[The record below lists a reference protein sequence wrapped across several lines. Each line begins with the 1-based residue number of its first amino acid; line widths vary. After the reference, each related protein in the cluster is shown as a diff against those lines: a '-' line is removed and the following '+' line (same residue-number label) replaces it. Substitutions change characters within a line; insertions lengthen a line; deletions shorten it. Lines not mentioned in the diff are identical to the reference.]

1 MWLVFQVLALLPT
14 LQILDNSRLVE
25 RKRKGPSLVQPL
37 TSFQASKVPGKE
49 EIDAEEVA
57 RRAEERGVALQG
69 RKREWGVKKSVPD
82 EQEDEEE
89 GEEDEEDESVRLRRT
104 RRAIDQAKQAEQEQQ
119 RAQDSVDDGKKRK
132 RKSHA
137 KPSTTT
143 TNVPTTKVVEEE
155 EETVDAIPT
164 AEQKKLRKRKPHSA
178 AKEDPSNKKDSAQ
191 WRAKQAAKPVE
202 QPAPT
207 STNDAGPSTD
217 GSEPS
222 AAVDG
227 APAEKGKRKRKA
239 RGGEVSTDASAP
251 AEKSSVLKVVEVKPA
266 KGGRK
271 KAKNTGG
278 VDLEGLYGK
287 KKESKAGA
295 GEDVEMASV
304 GGGAFGTGG
313 WDD

>member
-1 MWLVFQVLALLPT
+1 M
-14 LQILDNSRLVE
+14 VE

-82 EQEDEEE
+82 KQEDEEE
-89 GEEDEEDESVRLRRT
+89 EEEDEEDESVRLRRT

-137 KPSTTT
+137 KSSTTT
-143 TNVPTTKVVEEE
+143 NVVEEE
-155 EETVDAIPT
+155 EERVGAIPT
-164 AEQKKLRKRKPHSA
+164 VEQKKLRKRKPHSA
-178 AKEDPSNKKDSAQ
+178 AKEDPSKKDSAQ

-207 STNDAGPSTD
+207 SINDAGPST
-217 GSEPS
+217 GGGEPS
-222 AAVDG
+222 AAVDET
-227 APAEKGKRKRKA
+227 PAEKGKRKRKA

-271 KAKNTGG
+271 KAKNAGG

-287 KKESKAGA
+287 KKESKTGA
-295 GEDVEMASV
+295 GEDVEMASE